1 MEAYLFLNFKILLA
15 PKNHAIHRNNVKDC
29 SSLENL
35 KLQSD
40 TMEEVEDT
48 DAQALSFL
56 ASEGFLPL
64 ILAGHKG
71 MPEAYSNLFHSSRQ
85 FFDLPEDS
93 FHKTTFQAASG
104 SAASEEGYSDLPGE
118 KSILTVKSISRCPE
132 LLKQQVETA
141 WNMTGALLL
150 DITRQIAS
158 TLGLQLNVF
167 DPFVEPCSVLPR
179 EKRTPTLLRMFR
191 YIRPQEGEATINAER
206 HKDIGLL
213 SLVIGH
219 SPGLE
224 VLDTATGLWKAIESE
239 EFVPEGAKI
248 RSGGLTATLLVGETM
263 SLLTRG
269 RYKAGVHRVL
279 CAPDREHAYRFSIVY
294 TLRPAVA
301 PLYTKDFES
310 EIVGHFAPEEEMDGQ
325 SSKEL
330 FERIRSSHWNVNVV
344 KDLREEQQKRLRAK
358 AIATGT
364 HDLDGYVERYAP
376 PPGPPPGRDCSDII
390 STG

>member
-1 MEAYLFLNFKILLA
+1 M
-15 PKNHAIHRNNVKDC
+15 
-29 SSLENL
+29 
-35 KLQSD
+35 QSD
-40 TMEEVEDT
+40 MMEDIEGS

-56 ASEGFLPL
+56 ASQGFLPL
-64 ILAGHKG
+64 LLADHKG
-71 MPEAYSNLFHSSRQ
+71 MPEAYSNLFNSSRQ

-93 FHKTTFQAASG
+93 FHKTAFQAASG

-118 KSILTVKSISRCPE
+118 KSILTVKAMNRCPE
-132 LLKQQVETA
+132 LLQQQLEIA
-141 WNMTGALLL
+141 WNMTGAFLR
-150 DITRQIAS
+150 DVTRQIAS
-158 TLGLQLNVF
+158 TLGLQPDVF
-167 DPFVEPCSVLPR
+167 DPFVEPCSVLPQ

-191 YIRPQEGEATINAER
+191 YLRPQEGGATINAER

-239 EFVPEGAKI
+239 EFVPGDAKV

-279 CAPDREHAYRFSIVY
+279 CAPDRENSYRFSIVY

-301 PLYTKDFES
+301 PVYTKLFES
-310 EIVGHFAPEEEMDGQ
+310 EIIGHFAPEEQMDGQ

-330 FERIRSSHWNVNVV
+330 FGRIRSSHWNVNVV
-344 KDLREEQQKRLRAK
+344 KDLREEQQKRLRAM
-358 AIATGT
+358 AGATGT
-364 HDLDGYVERYAP
+364 NETNGYIDQYAP
-376 PPGPPPGRDCSDII
+376 PPGPPPGRDRSDII
-390 STG
+390 GMG